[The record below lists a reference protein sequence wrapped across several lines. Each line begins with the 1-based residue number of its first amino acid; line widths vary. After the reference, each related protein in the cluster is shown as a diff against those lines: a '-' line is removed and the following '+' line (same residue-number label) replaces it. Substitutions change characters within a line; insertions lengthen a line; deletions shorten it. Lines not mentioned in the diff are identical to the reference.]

1 MNKEPRVNAV
11 WIDTVNK
18 TVVHY
23 FKELHAS
30 KAHKFVGWLKNGELT
45 ILVGPGHLIEFHKDL
60 VKLMREYGGRSEEH
74 NVPTGSPIVVG
85 NCERDMIVSWSSTGY
100 DIQTPR
106 EFRHL
111 ISEELGLPD
120 GDKP

>member
-1 MNKEPRVNAV
+1 MEREPRINAV

-23 FKELHAS
+23 FKELHAA

-45 ILVGPGHLIEFHKDL
+45 ILVGPEYLVEFHKDL
-60 VKLMREYGGRSEEH
+60 EKLMREYGGRSKED
-74 NVPTGSPIVVG
+74 NVPTGKPVVVG
-85 NCERDMIVSWSSTGY
+85 NCERGMIVSWGSTGY
-100 DIQTPR
+100 DIQTQRKLRP
-106 EFRHL
+106 L

-120 GDKP
+120 VDKP